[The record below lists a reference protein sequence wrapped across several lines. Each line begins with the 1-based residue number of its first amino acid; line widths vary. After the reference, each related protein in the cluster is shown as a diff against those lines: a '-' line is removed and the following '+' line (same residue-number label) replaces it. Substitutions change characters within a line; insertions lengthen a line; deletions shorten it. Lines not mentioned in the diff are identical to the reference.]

1 MSFSFFSLLIA
12 CHHLSGKRK
21 IKAIVFFFYVQ
32 QPSCLAYE
40 LVRGFCKDVFAK
52 S

>member
-1 MSFSFFSLLIA
+1 MSFSFFFFTNSM
-12 CHHLSGKRK
+12 SSSFGKKKNKGYRL
-21 IKAIVFFFYVQ
+21 FFYVQ

-40 LVRGFCKDVFAK
+40 LVRGFCKDVFTM